1 MNSKYANPNN
11 NLFIKNRTKF
21 SNKIK
26 DGGMAVFHSN
36 DEAPRNGDAYFTFRQ
51 QSDIYYLTGIDQE
64 DTILVLFPSS
74 PNPMYREMLFIK
86 ETSEQIAIWDGAR
99 LTPNQAHE
107 VSGVSNVFWY
117 HEFWRTIHAAFLL
130 SETIYLN
137 LNENDRF
144 TDKVPYA
151 GLRFAQEIIA
161 KYPAHSTKRSAP
173 ILADLRMR
181 KEPEEIEQ
189 LKQAIA
195 ITKKGFDRLLTFVK
209 PGVMEYEIEAE
220 LIHEFIRNR
229 SRGFAFDPII
239 AGGANACVLHYIDN
253 NKMVKDG
260 DLILLDFGAEYGNY
274 NGDLSRTI
282 PVNGKFTHR
291 QKDVYNA
298 VLNVQRFAK
307 TLLKPGIS
315 IPAYHEEVCKFMTEE
330 LLKLNLLSQEE
341 VKANPKA
348 FMKYYMHGTSHHLG
362 LDVHDVMHRWGN
374 LDINNVVTV
383 EPGIYIREEGIG
395 IRIENDVIITQTGV
409 IDLMDDF
416 IIETDE
422 IEAAMAK

>member
-282 PVNGKFTHR
+282 PVNGKFTQR

-395 IRIENDVIITQTGV
+395 IRIENDVIITETGV